1 MQNKKT
7 GPVTLPGKEA
17 SSKNALKHGA
27 TSPKL
32 ISETEQER
40 YKSLLASLAKQYP
53 ADNPLIELQLVRITR
68 ATIQLERIQNVIDAS
83 FKKSRT
89 RANTA
94 AKVMESFTQQNSQVE
109 ELAGRLFDAKNSSD
123 LEKSRAIAFELIN
136 PKEIKDI
143 QSMEE
148 FIEIFPLLN
157 KHFEEREKNEKKPI
171 KELLIIEVANLS
183 DIHKQYC
190 DAIKEDDEI
199 EKSLSASSTATAT
212 STSTSGIK
220 NQKLSLL
227 KMFAAWHSKLL
238 RDFFVGPEAYFTVQ
252 ESINIEE
259 EAMLPDT
266 QEMDRLM
273 RYQTSL
279 QRQLSAAIGELL
291 AINKMSC

>member
-1 MQNKKT
+1 MQKKKT
-7 GPVTLPGKEA
+7 GPVTTPGKEA

-32 ISETEQER
+32 INESEQER
-40 YKSLLASLAKQYP
+40 YKSLLTSLVKKYP
-53 ADNPLIELQLVRITR
+53 AYNPLIELQLVRIART
-68 ATIQLERIQNVIDAS
+68 TIQLERIQNVIDAS

-109 ELAGRLFDAKNSSD
+109 ELAGRLFDAKNSLE
-123 LEKSRAIAFELIN
+123 LEKSRSIAFELIN
-136 PKEIKDI
+136 PKEIKEI

-148 FIEIFPLLN
+148 FIESFPLLN
-157 KHFEEREKNEKKPI
+157 KHFEEREKNEKKSI
-171 KELLIIEVANLS
+171 KDLLINEVANFS
-183 DIHKQYC
+183 DVHKQYC
-190 DAIKEDDEI
+190 DAISEHDEI
-199 EKSLSASSTATAT
+199 EKALSTSSTT
-212 STSTSGIK
+212 TSGIK
-220 NQKLSLL
+220 DQKLSLL
-227 KMFAAWHSKLL
+227 KMFTAWHSKLL
-238 RDFFVGPEAYFTVQ
+238 RDFFIGPEAYFTVQ

-259 EAMLPDT
+259 EAMLPDA

-291 AINKMSC
+291 AINKISH

>member
-1 MQNKKT
+1 MQKKKT
-7 GPVTLPGKEA
+7 GPVTLSGKEA

-32 ISETEQER
+32 INEDEQER
-40 YKSLLASLAKQYP
+40 FKSLLGNLSKKYP
-53 ADNPLIELQLVRITR
+53 SDNTLIELQLVRIART
-68 ATIQLERIQNVIDAS
+68 TIQLERIQNVIDAS

-109 ELAGRLFDAKNSSD
+109 ELGGRLFDAKNSSD

-136 PKEIKDI
+136 PKEIKEI

-148 FIEIFPLLN
+148 FIESFPLLN
-157 KHFEEREKNEKKPI
+157 AHFEEREKHEKKSI
-171 KELLIIEVANLS
+171 KELLIIEVTNFS
-183 DIHKQYC
+183 DTHKQYC
-190 DAIKEDDEI
+190 DAIIEHDEI
-199 EKSLSASSTATAT
+199 EKALSASSTAT
-212 STSTSGIK
+212 SGIK
-220 NQKLSLL
+220 DQKLSLL